1 MHHSTNRHP
10 HCNDVSRK
18 WRWQILSQLK
28 RMRRLWIAFCGLT
41 LTSLALLGASPPHS
55 TQLLVDAT
63 VTGTPEGPTIVV
75 PDQVN
80 VRLGP
85 GTNYAKVGVLI
96 AGQEAPALGRS
107 PGGEWI
113 QIAYPGVPGN
123 VAWVYAPFVV
133 LDAGQE
139 LLPIIEPPPT
149 PTPRIAPTIDPT
161 LAAQFNLGEAPP
173 TRLPTFTPA
182 DPVIQPTLE
191 PLSNEVGQGF
201 PPILAILGLLVVG
214 LFGMVVSFLRGS

>member
-1 MHHSTNRHP
+1 
-10 HCNDVSRK
+10 
-18 WRWQILSQLK
+18 
-28 RMRRLWIAFCGLT
+28 MR
-41 LTSLALLGASPPHS
+41 SLAWSFASCCALILLSLTTLAAVPS
-55 TQLLVDAT
+55 TVQQAIIVST
-63 VTGTPEGPTIVV
+63 VTGTPEGPVIVV

-85 GTNYAKVGVLI
+85 GTNYDKVGVLI
-96 AGQEAPALGRS
+96 AGQEVPALGRT
-107 PGGEWI
+107 PGGLWI
-113 QIAYPGVPGN
+113 QIVYHGVPGN
-123 VAWVYAPFVV
+123 IAWVYAPFVV
-133 LDAGQE
+133 LDTAQQ

-149 PTPRIAPTIDPT
+149 PTPRMTPTIDPT

-182 DPVIQPTLE
+182 EPVVQPTFE
-191 PLSNEVGQGF
+191 SEQVEGTRGI